1 MHRAVALVVLLLVTA
16 CTGGDPPEGT
26 PSGSPTPVAASDPAQ
41 PDRPTE
47 GVVVDE
53 PAWRADLRR
62 RLEADPR
69 VVRATLLTARP
80 SGLFQCAFRWV
91 PSHRHGAVRYGK
103 VMCGD
108 CRTGP
113 DATLTRGSS
122 LPAVLRLTGPPGR
135 RCLVRAEFPHPATM
149 DRDLRRLFPREVLD
163 EIHRLDTV
171 PAQPSEDEL
180 LAVARSR
187 LPGFVSAVGRPGAPC
202 P

>member
-1 MHRAVALVVLLLVTA
+1 
-16 CTGGDPPEGT
+16 
-26 PSGSPTPVAASDPAQ
+26 
-41 PDRPTE
+41 
-47 GVVVDE
+47 VVDE

-69 VVRATLLTARP
+69 VVRAMLLTARP
-80 SGLFQCAFRWV
+80 GGLFQCAFRWV

-103 VMCGD
+103 LMCGD
-108 CRTGP
+108 YLTGP
-113 DATLTRGSS
+113 DATLSRGSS
-122 LPAVLRLTGPPGR
+122 LPAALRLAGPPGR
-135 RCLVRAEFPHPATM
+135 RCLVRVELPHPATI

-163 EIHRLDTV
+163 EIRRLDTV

-187 LPGFVSAVGRPGAPC
+187 PPGFVSAVGRRGAPC